1 VPYYSLRKVGRR
13 VSPYSLLSA
22 IAAKKNCCAIWN
34 ESFLQNLAHCH
45 HTAGHVV
52 MPYSWSRGYAI
63 QLSLLNHAADHVVKP
78 YSWSRGYAIQL
89 VTWLYHTAGHVVMPL
104 QLVTWLNHTA
114 GHVVVS
120 CSCRG

>member
-1 VPYYSLRKVGRR
+1 
-13 VSPYSLLSA
+13 
-22 IAAKKNCCAIWN
+22 
-34 ESFLQNLAHCH
+34 
-45 HTAGHVV
+45 